1 MKKISLL
8 VTLVILMMAFVQCTE
23 DDDME
28 ASVNQSEI
36 YISESGEEGS
46 DSTDN
51 DKDE

>member
-8 VTLVILMMAFVQCTE
+8 VALVILMMAFVQCTE
-23 DDDME
+23 DEDME
-28 ASVNQSEI
+28 ASVNQSEFF
-36 YISESGEEGS
+36 ISDSGEEGS